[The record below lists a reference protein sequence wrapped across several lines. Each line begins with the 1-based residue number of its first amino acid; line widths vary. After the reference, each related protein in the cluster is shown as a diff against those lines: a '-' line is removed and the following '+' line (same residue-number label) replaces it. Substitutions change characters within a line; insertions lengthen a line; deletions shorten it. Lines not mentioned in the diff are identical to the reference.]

1 MTKMLKELLQERLD
15 STELEKLS
23 SSFDIIGTIA
33 IIKIPESLTSKRKL
47 IADALIEEIRPVKS
61 VFCQVSAIEGDYR
74 LRKLEL
80 ISGENSPIT
89 VYKEHGCTF
98 KVDVINTYF
107 SPRLSTERL
116 RIAKLT
122 EPNEVIVNMFGG
134 VGTFSI
140 IISRYNKSAKVYSID
155 SNPIATDICRQNI
168 EINKLTGNV
177 IPVLGDAE
185 QEIHKS
191 LKGVA
196 KRVLMP
202 LPEKARDFVDAAVS
216 SLENGSGMIHYFCHV
231 GADNKKTAIQN
242 GVMDTSESFSK
253 FNHTIRNVRVV
264 REVGPRFYQ
273 IVSDVLVT

>member
-15 STELEKLS
+15 SLELGKLS

-122 EPNEVIVNMFGG
+122 EPNEVIMNMFGG

-140 IISRYNKSAKVYSID
+140 VISRYNKSAKVYSID
-155 SNPIATDICRQNI
+155 SNPIATDMCRQNI
-168 EINKLTGNV
+168 EINKLTRNV

-185 QEIHKS
+185 QVIHKS

-202 LPEKARDFVDAAVS
+202 LPEKARDFIDTAVS

>member
-1 MTKMLKELLQERLD
+1 MLKQLLQERLD
-15 STELEKLS
+15 STDLEKLS

-33 IIKIPESLTSKRKL
+33 IIKIPDSLTSKRKL

-140 IISRYNKSAKVYSID
+140 IISRYNNSAKVYSID
-155 SNPIATDICRQNI
+155 SNPIAIDMCRQNI

-177 IPVLGDAE
+177 FPVLGDAE
-185 QEIHKS
+185 QEIHKG
-191 LKGVA
+191 LKGIA

-202 LPEKARDFVDAAVS
+202 LPEKAKDFVDAAVS
-216 SLENGSGMIHYFCHV
+216 SLENGSGTIHYFCHV
-231 GADNKKTAIQN
+231 GADNKKNAIQN
-242 GVMDTSESFSK
+242 GIMDTSESFSK
-253 FNHTIRNVRVV
+253 FDHTIRNVRVV

-273 IVSDVLVT
+273 IVSDVMVT

>member
-15 STELEKLS
+15 RTELEKLS

-33 IIKIPESLTSKRKL
+33 IIKIPESLASKRKL

-61 VFCQVSAIEGDYR
+61 VFCQVSAIEGEYR

-155 SNPIATDICRQNI
+155 SNPIAIDICKQNI
-168 EINKLTGNV
+168 EINKLRGNV
-177 IPVLGDAE
+177 FPVLGDAE
-185 QEIHKS
+185 QEIHKG
-191 LKGVA
+191 LKGIA

-202 LPEKARDFVDAAVS
+202 LPEKAKDFVDAAVS

-231 GADNKKTAIQN
+231 GADNKKAAVQN
-242 GVMDTSESFSK
+242 GIMDTSESFSK
-253 FNHTIRNVRVV
+253 FDHTIRNVRVV

-273 IVSDVLVT
+273 IVSDVMVT

>member
-15 STELEKLS
+15 RTELEKLS

-33 IIKIPESLTSKRKL
+33 IIKIPESLASKRKL

-155 SNPIATDICRQNI
+155 SNPIAIDMCRQNI
-168 EINKLTGNV
+168 EINKLRGNV
-177 IPVLGDAE
+177 FPVLGDAE
-185 QEIHKS
+185 QEIHKG
-191 LKGVA
+191 LKGIA

-202 LPEKARDFVDAAVS
+202 LPEKAKNFVDAAVS

-231 GADNKKTAIQN
+231 GADNKKAAVQN
-242 GVMDTSESFSK
+242 GIMDTSESFSK
-253 FNHTIRNVRVV
+253 FDHTIRNVRVV

-273 IVSDVLVT
+273 IVSDVMVT

>member
-15 STELEKLS
+15 RTELEKLS

-33 IIKIPESLTSKRKL
+33 IIKIPESLASKRKL

-155 SNPIATDICRQNI
+155 SNPIAIDMCRQNI

-177 IPVLGDAE
+177 FPVFGDAE
-185 QEIHKS
+185 QEIHKG
-191 LKGVA
+191 LKGIA

-202 LPEKARDFVDAAVS
+202 LPEKAKDFVDAAVS
-216 SLENGSGMIHYFCHV
+216 SLENGTGMIHYFCHV
-231 GADNKKTAIQN
+231 GADNKKNAIQN
-242 GVMDTSESFSK
+242 GIMDTSESFSK
-253 FNHTIRNVRVV
+253 FDHTIRNVRVV

-273 IVSDVLVT
+273 IVSDVMVT

>member
-15 STELEKLS
+15 RTELEKLS

-89 VYKEHGCTF
+89 EYKEHGCTF

-155 SNPIATDICRQNI
+155 SNPIAVDMCRQNI

-177 IPVLGDAE
+177 FPVLGDAE
-185 QEIHKS
+185 QEIHKG
-191 LKGVA
+191 LKGIA

-202 LPEKARDFVDAAVS
+202 LPEKAKDFVDAAVS
-216 SLENGSGMIHYFCHV
+216 SLENGSGTIHYFCHV
-231 GADNKKTAIQN
+231 GADNKKNAIQN
-242 GVMDTSESFSK
+242 GIMDTSESFSK
-253 FNHTIRNVRVV
+253 FDHTIRNVRVV

-273 IVSDVLVT
+273 IVSDVMVT

>member
-15 STELEKLS
+15 STELEELS

-33 IIKIPESLTSKRKL
+33 IMKIPETLSSKIKL
-47 IADALIEEIRPVKS
+47 IADALLDKIRPVKS

-80 ISGENSPIT
+80 ISGESSPIT

-98 KVDVINTYF
+98 KVDVVNTYF

-116 RIAKLT
+116 RIANLT
-122 EPNEVIVNMFGG
+122 RPDEVIVNMFGG

-140 IISRYNKSAKVYSID
+140 IISRYNKSSKIYSID
-155 SNPIATDICRQNI
+155 SNPMAIDMCKQNI
-168 EINKLTGNV
+168 EINKLTGKV
-177 IPVLGDAE
+177 IPILGDAE
-185 QEIHKS
+185 NEIYKN

-196 KRVLMP
+196 TRVLMP

-216 SLENGSGMIHYFCHV
+216 SLASGRGMVHYFCHV
-231 GADNKKTAIQN
+231 GADNRKDALQSGRNNTL
-242 GVMDTSESFSK
+242 ESFSK
-253 FNHTIRNVRVV
+253 FNHRIRNVRVV

-273 IVSDVLVT
+273 IVSDVQIT

>member
-1 MTKMLKELLQERLD
+1 MTKMLKEILQERLD

-89 VYKEHGCTF
+89 EYKEHGCTF

-122 EPNEVIVNMFGG
+122 EPNEVVVNMFGG

-155 SNPIATDICRQNI
+155 SNPIAIDMCRQNI

-177 IPVLGDAE
+177 FPVLGDSE
-185 QEIHKS
+185 QEIHKG
-191 LKGVA
+191 LKGIA

-202 LPEKARDFVDAAVS
+202 LPEKAKDFVDAAVS
-216 SLENGSGMIHYFCHV
+216 SLENGSGTIHYFCHV
-231 GADNKKTAIQN
+231 GADNKKNAIQN
-242 GVMDTSESFSK
+242 GIMDTSESFSK
-253 FNHTIRNVRVV
+253 FDHTIRNVRVV

-273 IVSDVLVT
+273 IVSDVMVT

>member
-15 STELEKLS
+15 RTELEKLS

-155 SNPIATDICRQNI
+155 SNPIAIDMCRQNI
-168 EINKLTGNV
+168 EINKLRGNV
-177 IPVLGDAE
+177 FPVLGDAE
-185 QEIHKS
+185 QEIHKG
-191 LKGVA
+191 LKGIA

-202 LPEKARDFVDAAVS
+202 LPEKAKDFVDAAVS

-231 GADNKKTAIQN
+231 GADNKQNAIQN
-242 GVMDTSESFSK
+242 GIMDTSESFSK
-253 FNHTIRNVRVV
+253 FDHTIRNVRVV

-273 IVSDVLVT
+273 IVSDVMVT

>member
-15 STELEKLS
+15 RTELEKLS

-33 IIKIPESLTSKRKL
+33 IIKIPESLASKRKL

-89 VYKEHGCTF
+89 EYKEHGCTF

-122 EPNEVIVNMFGG
+122 EPDEVIVNMFGG

-155 SNPIATDICRQNI
+155 SNPIAVDMCRQNI

-177 IPVLGDAE
+177 FPVLGDAE
-185 QEIHKS
+185 QEIHKG
-191 LKGVA
+191 LKGIA

-202 LPEKARDFVDAAVS
+202 LPEKAKDFVDAAVS
-216 SLENGSGMIHYFCHV
+216 SLENGSGTIHYFCHV
-231 GADNKKTAIQN
+231 GADNKKNAIQN
-242 GVMDTSESFSK
+242 GIMDTSESFSK
-253 FNHTIRNVRVV
+253 FDHTIRNVRVV

-273 IVSDVLVT
+273 IVSDVMVT

>member
-15 STELEKLS
+15 RTELEKLS

-33 IIKIPESLTSKRKL
+33 IIKIPESLASKRKL

-61 VFCQVSAIEGDYR
+61 VFCQVSAIEGEYR

-116 RIAKLT
+116 RIAQLT
-122 EPNEVIVNMFGG
+122 EPNEVVVNMFGG

-155 SNPIATDICRQNI
+155 SNPIAIDICKQNI
-168 EINKLTGNV
+168 EINKLRGNV
-177 IPVLGDAE
+177 FPVLGDAE
-185 QEIHKS
+185 QEIHKG
-191 LKGVA
+191 LKGIA

-202 LPEKARDFVDAAVS
+202 LPEKAKDFVDAAVS

-231 GADNKKTAIQN
+231 GADNKKAAVQN
-242 GVMDTSESFSK
+242 GIMDTSESFSK
-253 FNHTIRNVRVV
+253 FDHTIRNVRVV

-273 IVSDVLVT
+273 IVSDVMVT

>member
-122 EPNEVIVNMFGG
+122 KPNEVIVNMFGG

-155 SNPIATDICRQNI
+155 SNPIATDMCRQNI

-191 LKGVA
+191 LKGIA
-196 KRVLMP
+196 TRVLMP

>member
-15 STELEKLS
+15 RTELEKLS

-155 SNPIATDICRQNI
+155 SNPIAIDMCRQNI
-168 EINKLTGNV
+168 EMNKLTGNV
-177 IPVLGDAE
+177 FPVLGDAE
-185 QEIHKS
+185 QEIHKG
-191 LKGVA
+191 LKGIA

-202 LPEKARDFVDAAVS
+202 LPEKAKDFVDAAVS
-216 SLENGSGMIHYFCHV
+216 SLENGTGMIHYFCHV
-231 GADNKKTAIQN
+231 GANNKKAAVQN
-242 GVMDTSESFSK
+242 GIMDTSESFSK
-253 FNHTIRNVRVV
+253 FDHTIRNVRVV

-273 IVSDVLVT
+273 IVSDVMVT

>member
-134 VGTFSI
+134 IGTFSI

-155 SNPIATDICRQNI
+155 SNPIATDMCRQNI

-191 LKGVA
+191 LKGIA

>member
-1 MTKMLKELLQERLD
+1 MLKELLQERLD
-15 STELEKLS
+15 RTELEKLS

-47 IADALIEEIRPVKS
+47 IADALIEEIKPVKS

-116 RIAKLT
+116 RIAQLT
-122 EPNEVIVNMFGG
+122 EPNEVVVNMFGG

-155 SNPIATDICRQNI
+155 SNPIAIDICKQNI
-168 EINKLTGNV
+168 EINKLRGNV
-177 IPVLGDAE
+177 FPVLGDAE
-185 QEIHKS
+185 QEIHKG
-191 LKGVA
+191 LKGIA
-196 KRVLMP
+196 TRVLMP

>member
-15 STELEKLS
+15 RTELEKLS

-155 SNPIATDICRQNI
+155 SNPIAIDMCRQNI

-177 IPVLGDAE
+177 FPVLGDAE
-185 QEIHKS
+185 QEIHKG
-191 LKGVA
+191 LKGIA

-202 LPEKARDFVDAAVS
+202 LPEKAKDFVDAAVS

-231 GADNKKTAIQN
+231 GADNKQNAIQN
-242 GVMDTSESFSK
+242 GIMDTSESFSK
-253 FNHTIRNVRVV
+253 FDHTIRNVRVV

-273 IVSDVLVT
+273 IVSDVMVT

>member
-15 STELEKLS
+15 RTELEKLS

-155 SNPIATDICRQNI
+155 SNPIAIDMCRQNI

-191 LKGVA
+191 LKGIA

>member
-1 MTKMLKELLQERLD
+1 MLKELLQERLD
-15 STELEKLS
+15 RTELEKLS

-33 IIKIPESLTSKRKL
+33 IIKIPESLASKRKL

-116 RIAKLT
+116 RIAQLT
-122 EPNEVIVNMFGG
+122 EPNEVVVNMFGG

-155 SNPIATDICRQNI
+155 SNPIAIDICKQNI
-168 EINKLTGNV
+168 EINKLRGNV
-177 IPVLGDAE
+177 FPVLGDAE
-185 QEIHKS
+185 QEIHKG
-191 LKGVA
+191 LKGIA

-202 LPEKARDFVDAAVS
+202 LPEKAKNFVDAAVS

-231 GADNKKTAIQN
+231 GADNKKAAVQN
-242 GVMDTSESFSK
+242 GIMDTSESFSK
-253 FNHTIRNVRVV
+253 FDHTIRNVRVV

-273 IVSDVLVT
+273 IVSDVMVT